1 MTSPPVAVAIL
12 VLLALGGAAP
22 DATVGWRGD
31 GSGKYPAATPPVTWG
46 RAAKATQALRCQ
58 AGKPKAAETGAPL
71 ADGVIRDWLVLSPAP
86 EGSKVDKEN
95 LPNEAELAPEEN
107 EKTGDGSWKKVRLD
121 TAWMDFSLLTG
132 KSAKGIGC
140 AATNL
145 YSAAG
150 GKFLVNVTQ
159 LGAFRITVN
168 GKALPSGYG
177 RYTIDLVKGWNR
189 LLVKVAPHETGWA
202 CTLTLHARAPAE
214 FEDTNIAWSLP
225 LPGVNGGFYGG
236 GMGCGSPVIIGE
248 RIYLLSEPH
257 DLICLNKED
266 GKVLWVRTNSFYDAA
281 TADDKKKPAYAEAE
295 AIARKLDELNA
306 TLTSGPLAPKQLEE
320 KVKLE
325 NSLWAK
331 MQELDPARYKK
342 YETPDVGFSGYTP
355 VCDGKHLYVWLGSG
369 VTACY
374 DLEGRR
380 QWIRADPLPAVEH
393 GFSSSPL
400 LVDGKIVVFMR
411 DLFAFDAKTGAL
423 AWRIPVVAHEGP
435 NPGGYFHG
443 TPVRV
448 TRGGVPLIVLGNGT
462 IVRAADGK
470 VLFTHPEMGN
480 QAISSPVIEGDH
492 LFETS
497 TGSMRLF
504 IHALPGAVPGPFK
517 MTTQTVSVATTGFP
531 YYYMPWHM
539 SSPLVHEGLAYLVN
553 NSGVLTVVDL
563 KEGKVLYQKMLD
575 LDEFQT
581 ANEGAAR
588 GIGISPALAGKHLYF
603 VGNNG
608 ATVVLEPGR
617 TFKQIAKNKIEN
629 IASLGHWGER
639 QERFVSNPLFDG
651 NRLYI
656 RGEGTLYAIGTG
668 ATRTGKT
675 ATAEPG
681 ARPPQTPKSSTTPTP
696 ALTPAGPDVM
706 PPSVFGWRRNGTGL
720 YPDAAPPTEWSDNK
734 NIKWKTS
741 IGTGNSSP
749 VISGDRV
756 IVTSEP
762 GVIVCVSRNDGKV
775 LWKAALDADLPADLK
790 GKVKEPAGTK
800 ERARPTPVTD
810 GKDVYVSLCNGIVAS
825 YSLDGKRNWVQFVEP
840 AVLTYGPGASPV
852 LVGDKLLV
860 DSPRLTALDAATG
873 RQLWKAAEG
882 EPHYGTPAI
891 ASLGGTLFAVTAKGS
906 VIRISDGAVLA
917 KNIAPALGGDQAPTP
932 LMQGNVV
939 TFAYKRCSAVKLSF
953 AGGKI
958 QVDKLWE
965 QELPGDVISS
975 PVLKDGMLFVVPSGS
990 PEYRVLNAA
999 TGEVLLEK
1007 GLDLSSNL
1015 YPSLALAGKHLFL
1028 GNDKGDMI
1036 VLEATRESKELR
1048 HNALSEGS
1056 GASPVFSGP
1065 HLFLRGGE
1073 FLYCIGP

>member
-1 MTSPPVAVAIL
+1 MTSTPVSIALL

-22 DATVGWRGD
+22 DPTVGWRGD
-31 GSGKYPAATPPVTWG
+31 GTGRYPAATPPLTWD
-46 RAAKATQALRCQ
+46 RVSKAVRALRCQ
-58 AGKPKAAETGAPL
+58 AGKPKMAETGVSM
-71 ADGVIRDWLVLSPAP
+71 ADGVIREWLVLSPAP

-145 YSAAG
+145 FSATG
-150 GKFLVNVTQ
+150 GKFLVNATQ
-159 LGAFRITVN
+159 LGAFRIVLN
-168 GKALPSGYG
+168 GKVLPSGYG

-236 GMGCGSPVIIGE
+236 GMGCGSPVIVGE

-257 DLICLNKED
+257 DLVCLNKED

-281 TADDKKKPAYAEAE
+281 TPEDKKKPAYAEAE
-295 AIARKLDELNA
+295 AIAGKLNELNA
-306 TLTSGPLAPKQLEE
+306 SLSAGPLPAKQLEE

-325 NSLWAK
+325 YGLSAK
-331 MQELDPARYKK
+331 MQELDAVRYKK

-355 VCDGKHLYVWLGSG
+355 VCDGKHLYLWLGSG
-369 VTACY
+369 VTASY
-374 DLEGRR
+374 DFDGRR

-423 AWRIPVVAHEGP
+423 AWRIPVVAHEGA

-470 VLFTHPEMGN
+470 TLFTHPEMGN
-480 QAISSPVIEGDH
+480 QAISSPVVEGDH
-492 LFETS
+492 LLETS

-531 YYYMPWHM
+531 HYYMPWHM
-539 SSPLVHEGLAYLVN
+539 SSPLVHDGLAYLVN

-588 GIGISPALAGKHLYF
+588 GIGISPTLAGKHLYF

-639 QERFVSNPLFDG
+639 QERFVSNPVFDG

-656 RGEGTLYAIGTG
+656 RGEGHLYAISAGT
-668 ATRTGKT
+668 TSTGKT
-675 ATAEPG
+675 AQTGTAP
-681 ARPPQTPKSSTTPTP
+681 RPSVTPKPSPTP
-696 ALTPAGPDVM
+696 APALMPAGPDLL
-706 PPSVFGWRRNGTGL
+706 PPPQFGWRRNGTGL
-720 YPDAAPPTEWSDNK
+720 FPDVAPPTEWSDKK

-741 IGTGNSSP
+741 VGAGHSSP

-756 IVTSEP
+756 IVVSEP
-762 GVIVCVSRNDGKV
+762 GAILCASLSDGRI
-775 LWKAALDADLPADLK
+775 LWKAALDADLSEDLK
-790 GKVKEPAGTK
+790 GKIKEPAGTK
-800 ERARPTPVTD
+800 ERARATPVTD
-810 GKDVYVSLCNGIVAS
+810 GKSVYASLGNGIVAS
-825 YSLDGKRNWVQFVEP
+825 YSLEGKRNWVQVVEP
-840 AVLTYGPGASPV
+840 PLLTYGPGASPV

-873 RQLWKAAEG
+873 RSLWKAAGG
-882 EPHYGTPAI
+882 EAHYGTPAL
-891 ASLGGTLFAVTAKGS
+891 ASLGGTLFAVTAKGT
-906 VIRISDGAVLA
+906 VIRISDGVVLA
-917 KNIAPALGGDQAPTP
+917 TNIAPGLGGDQAPSP
-932 LMQGNVV
+932 VVQGDVAF
-939 TFAYKRCSAVKLSF
+939 FAYRRSSAVKLSF
-953 AGGKI
+953 ADGKV
-958 QVDKLWE
+958 QAEKLWE

-975 PVLKDGMLFVVPSGS
+975 PVLKDGMLFVVPSGA
-990 PEYRVLNAA
+990 PEYRVLSAA
-999 TGEVLLEK
+999 TGDVLLEK
-1007 GLDLSSNL
+1007 GLDLTPNL

-1028 GNDKGDMI
+1028 GNDRGDMI
-1036 VLEATRESKELR
+1036 VLEATRESKEIR
-1048 HNALSEGS
+1048 HNELPEGS
-1056 GASPVFSGP
+1056 GASPVFSGS

-1073 FLYCIGP
+1073 FLYCVGP